1 MNYKI
6 YFPNL
11 SIGIIAIILMILSG
25 ICATTVQTIVKYT
38 SQLNIHPFQIAFF
51 RSLLVIPLV
60 MPFFIKS
67 GLRNLKTNN
76 PKLTFLR
83 SIVGSIALICFFYG
97 LSFTEIAKVQALIF
111 LVPIFASILAI
122 FFLKEIVGIRRWIA
136 MGFAFC
142 GALIIL
148 NPNVE
153 VTFGPLL
160 ILISCFFWSAS
171 VLINK
176 LLTKTDT
183 NSSIVFWQSIGVI
196 PATFFISIPVWIW
209 PDLYVFMLLM
219 IIAMLATLT
228 HFMLTAALKR
238 GQISFLLPFDYLR
251 LIWSVLLGYY
261 IFSEVPA
268 INVWIGSVIIICST
282 AYISFRE
289 YKLNIKDKDKTFNSI

>member
-1 MNYKI
+1 
-6 YFPNL
+6 
-11 SIGIIAIILMILSG
+11 
-25 ICATTVQTIVKYT
+25 
-38 SQLNIHPFQIAFF
+38 
-51 RSLLVIPLV
+51 

-153 VTFGPLL
+153 VET
-160 ILISCFFWSAS
+160 SAEAKES
-171 VLINK
+171 TEPEMVTTEKSSNVEDDFDK
-176 LLTKTDT
+176 L
-183 NSSIVFWQSIGVI
+183 
-196 PATFFISIPVWIW
+196 
-209 PDLYVFMLLM
+209 
-219 IIAMLATLT
+219 
-228 HFMLTAALKR
+228 
-238 GQISFLLPFDYLR
+238 
-251 LIWSVLLGYY
+251 
-261 IFSEVPA
+261 
-268 INVWIGSVIIICST
+268 
-282 AYISFRE
+282 
-289 YKLNIKDKDKTFNSI
+289 FNS